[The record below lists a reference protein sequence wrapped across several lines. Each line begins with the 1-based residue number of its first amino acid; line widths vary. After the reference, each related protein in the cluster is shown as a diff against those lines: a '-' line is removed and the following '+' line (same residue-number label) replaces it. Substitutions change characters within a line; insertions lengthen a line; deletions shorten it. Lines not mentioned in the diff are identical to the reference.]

1 VSETLNGAVAIRPDY
16 PEALWVQA
24 RNLIAEQIASGTLE
38 AGRRLPP
45 ERELCQQLNI
55 SRVTL
60 RKALASLVEEGLLS
74 SSHGRGWYVSTGVV
88 DREWPNSLESFTE
101 TAARM
106 GLTPSSRVLRNE
118 IAPATYDEA
127 EELGLAPGTPLFVL
141 ERVRLLNGVPI
152 AIDQA
157 RVPAELGEGFTD
169 ADYASDSLYDRLD
182 AAGVDLVR
190 AEATIEAREADAVVA
205 ESLGLAA
212 GAPILVMHQLVVDG
226 AGRRV
231 LASDIRYSGERY
243 RLRTVF
249 TRTAGHGPR

>member
-1 VSETLNGAVAIRPDY
+1 MSDTLNGVVAIRPDY
-16 PEALWVQA
+16 PESLWVQA
-24 RNLIAEQIASGTLE
+24 RNLIAAEISSGALE

-60 RKALASLVEEGLLS
+60 RKALASLVEDGLLS
-74 SSHGRGWYVSTGVV
+74 SSHGRGWYVSSGVV

-118 IAPATYDEA
+118 VAPATYDEA
-127 EELGLAPGTPLFVL
+127 EELGLAPGTPVFVL

-157 RVPAELGEGFTD
+157 RVPAGLGDGFAD
-169 ADYASDSLYDRLD
+169 ADYATESLYDRLA

-190 AEATIEAREADAVVA
+190 AEATIEAREAGADVA
-205 ESLGLAA
+205 ESLGLAE

-226 AGRRV
+226 GGRRV

-249 TRTAGHGPR
+249 TRTAGQGAR